1 MYNTGEFRFL
11 KVKSENIFEE
21 YFLSFLKVNILQNEM
36 LPQNLFFF
44 SHTKK
49 RLSIVACGMLDHS
62 SSMAVRSLLHIG
74 RIVRPVGCTAKFSE
88 TPLKTVYGR
97 EMNIQFSGNS
107 SGGHS
112 CSQHEWMCACLGCKQ
127 DNIAK

>member
-49 RLSIVACGMLDHS
+49 KVVDCGLWN
-62 SSMAVRSLLHIG
+62 VGPLLFN
-74 RIVRPVGCTAKFSE
+74 GCAKFAAYWQDCE
-88 TPLKTVYGR
+88 AG
-97 EMNIQFSGNS
+97 
-107 SGGHS
+107 
-112 CSQHEWMCACLGCKQ
+112 WMYC
-127 DNIAK
+127 